1 MMKKKDVYLERAIDA
16 ELLNWKNDPR
26 HKPLLVRG
34 ARQVGK
40 SSAIR
45 NLGKSFRYFL
55 EVNFEKNKNAARIF
69 EGDLSPKRICNDLSA
84 IFLTPVIPGET
95 LLFFDEI
102 QGCENA
108 IRSLRF
114 FYEDYQELHV
124 VAAGSLL
131 EFAIKDLSSF
141 GVGRIRS
148 IYLYPFSFDEFLC
161 AQGFTALYEA
171 KQKATPGMPL
181 SMPLHDKL
189 VEQIR
194 YFYLVGGMPAA
205 VRLWIEEKN
214 YKECRA
220 LHNDIVNS
228 YYDDFSKY
236 HKKVDLQLLRSTLSA
251 VAVNI
256 STKFKY
262 SSVGSNYNSV
272 QVKSALG
279 MLSMAGLIIPVTHT
293 SSNGQP
299 LGYEA
304 NEKFRKF
311 IFIDPAL
318 LLNLHQVKVE
328 DILISTPVD
337 FVHKGSLAEMF
348 VGLELIKYS
357 DCYSKSDLFY
367 WQREEKKAQAEIDYV
382 IIRNG
387 KLTPVEV
394 KAGTRG
400 SMQSMQ
406 IFLDKKN
413 LSEGIRCALEPFS
426 KFGRILV
433 YPLYAV
439 SGFCK

>member
-1 MMKKKDVYLERAIDA
+1 VKKKGIYFERAIDA
-16 ELLNWKNDPR
+16 ELLNWKNDQR

-45 NLGKSFRYFL
+45 NMGKSFRYFL

-108 IRSLRF
+108 IQSLRF

-148 IYLYPFSFDEFLC
+148 IYMYPFSFDEFLL
-161 AQGFTALYEA
+161 AQGFSTLFEA
-171 KQKATPGMPL
+171 KQKATPEMPL
-181 SMPLHDKL
+181 SLPLHDKL

-214 YKECRA
+214 YKECKA

-236 HKKVDLQLLRSTLSA
+236 HRKVDPQLLRNTLNA

-256 STKFKY
+256 CTKFKY
-262 SSVGSNYNSV
+262 SSVGSNYSSG
-272 QVKSALG
+272 QVKSALE

-299 LGYEA
+299 LGYEV

-311 IFIDPAL
+311 VFIDSAL
-318 LLNLHQVKVE
+318 LLNLHQFKVE

-337 FVHKGSLAEMF
+337 FVHKGNLAEMF

-357 DCYSKSDLFY
+357 DYYSKSELFY
-367 WQREEKKAQAEIDYV
+367 WQREEKKAQAEIDY
-382 IIRNG
+382 IMIRNG

-439 SGFCK
+439 SGFRK